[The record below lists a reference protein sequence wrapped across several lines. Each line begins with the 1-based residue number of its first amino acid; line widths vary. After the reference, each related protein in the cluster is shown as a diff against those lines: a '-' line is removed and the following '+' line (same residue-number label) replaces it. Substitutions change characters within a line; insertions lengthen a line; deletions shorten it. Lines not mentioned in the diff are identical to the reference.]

1 MDPNELRLLAEQ
13 MGRTIDLLRCRQD
26 ALEARLRHETGL
38 HGMRLNTLEAS
49 QADQEARLRAV
60 TDAVARLMVSTS
72 LAQAAQAA
80 LALLLSAIAAWLG
93 SR

>member
-1 MDPNELRLLAEQ
+1 MDPYEMRLLAEQ
-13 MGRTIDLLRCRQD
+13 MGRTLDLLRCRQE
-26 ALEARLRHETGL
+26 ALEARLKHETEL
-38 HGMRLNTLEAS
+38 HGLRLGALEQS

-60 TDAVARLMVSTS
+60 TDAVVRLTTTTS

-80 LALLLSAIAAWLG
+80 FAVILAAIAAYLG